1 MKKRFMRPSEVRKL
15 VNSLKDRRN
24 ITAKSDELKKRILKL
39 KSDNAKRK
47 HENRLTG
54 EEMIVLLINEDPRY
68 LPMLCMKR
76 VYSESLFDEVFL
88 DRFWRYGQSGDYN
101 KITAMKMID
110 QNVISGKGYRQLD
123 PSLLSSIRYNYLKQ
137 LARKKIVDKK

>member
-1 MKKRFMRPSEVRKL
+1 MRLPEVRKL

-76 VYSESLFDEVFL
+76 VYSESLFEEVFL
-88 DRFWRYGQSGDYN
+88 ERFWRYGQSKDYN
-101 KITAMKMID
+101 KSTAMKMID
-110 QNVISGKGYRQLD
+110 QSVISGKGYRQLD
-123 PSLLSSIRYNYLKQ
+123 PALLSSIRYSYLKQ